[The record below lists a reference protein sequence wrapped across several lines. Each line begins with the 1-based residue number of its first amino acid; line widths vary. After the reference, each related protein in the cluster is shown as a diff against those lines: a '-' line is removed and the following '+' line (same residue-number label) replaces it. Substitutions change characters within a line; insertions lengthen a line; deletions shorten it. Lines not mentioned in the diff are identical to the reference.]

1 VSDTMTAL
9 EAVTEA
15 AWRRAVMF
23 SGLPTTR
30 KAVAVAVALHAD
42 YRTGRNARPSNATVA
57 RLAGLTGKT
66 PGVTANRHVRALVK
80 DGWLTPTGKAP
91 KGVVVYSLTLPAGAG
106 MTEESNNIITYIP
119 LS

>member
-1 VSDTMTAL
+1 MAVTMGAVH
-9 EAVTEA
+9 AVTEA
-15 AWRRAVMF
+15 TWRRAVMF
-23 SGLPTTR
+23 SDMPTTR

-80 DGWLTPTGKAP
+80 AGWLAPTGKAP
-91 KGVVVYSLTLPAGAG
+91 KGVVVYCLTLPDGAG
-106 MTEESNNIITYIP
+106 MTEESNNIVIY
-119 LS
+119 